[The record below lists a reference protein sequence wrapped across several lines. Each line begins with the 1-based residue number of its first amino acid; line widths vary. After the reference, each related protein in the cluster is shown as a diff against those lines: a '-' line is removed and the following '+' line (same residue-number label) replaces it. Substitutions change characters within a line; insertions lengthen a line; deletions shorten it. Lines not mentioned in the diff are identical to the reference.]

1 MNIII
6 KDIEKLSLFDV
17 ISIVTAC
24 FMSKRYKQPRG
35 SEKTYRND
43 NRDYG
48 CLSCNVKVSRTEKNI
63 IGSVE

>member
-6 KDIEKLSLFDV
+6 KDSENLSLIDK
-17 ISIVTAC
+17 ISVVTAC
-24 FMSKRYKQPRG
+24 NISIQHKQPRG
-35 SEKTYRND
+35 STKNYRND